1 MIMDS
6 NGDNCDDDD
15 DGDEEEGEDDDG
27 DEDDDDEEE
36 EGDLNQDNTLIS
48 SVWSAPS

>member
-15 DGDEEEGEDDDG
+15 DGDDDDG
-27 DEDDDDEEE
+27 DDDDDDEEEEE

>member
-15 DGDEEEGEDDDG
+15 DGDEEEGDDD
-27 DEDDDDEEE
+27 DDDDDDEEE
-36 EGDLNQDNTLIS
+36 SDLNQDNTLIS